1 MTEFETHPGFLG
13 GVDVA
18 VAVECIRV
26 QTEKFVAKMT
36 DKTSFRRLGGQW
48 HSQSL

>member
-26 QTEKFVAKMT
+26 QTEKFVAE
-36 DKTSFRRLGGQW
+36 TSFRRLGGQW
-48 HSQSL
+48 HSESL